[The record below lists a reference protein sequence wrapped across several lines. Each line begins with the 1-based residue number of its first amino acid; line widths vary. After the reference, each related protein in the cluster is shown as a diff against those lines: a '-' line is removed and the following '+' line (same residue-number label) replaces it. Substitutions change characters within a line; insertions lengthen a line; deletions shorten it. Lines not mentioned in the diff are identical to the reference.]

1 MRPFGFS
8 STQSSSLFFL
18 FSPLFIQN
26 LRCHKF
32 KVSFVEKEEEEEEER
47 RGKDWMRHTTPPPTP
62 TPTLGRRRRRRRRRL
77 HFPPTSREIFSKVAT
92 TTTTRRRRRRRRRRN
107 RKRRRR
113 RRYPAKQEEATTT
126 TVTFVVELAGDV
138 LSQCQRPTSRVAEK
152 AQNVEPDRV
161 PLDARGEVVGR
172 APEKRGRFER
182 GVPRPDDLDTLDAP
196 RRKDSKGALRTR
208 ETVRER
214 HRMAESA
221 EVLEREHAGEVAA
234 ERKCGRENMGEF
246 EGRRRD
252 RRNARRRER
261 THA

>member
-1 MRPFGFS
+1 MILFPLQRQHQRWDDDDDDDCTFRRLRAKS
-8 STQSSSLFFL
+8 SRKSRRRGGGGGGGGGGT
-18 FSPLFIQN
+18 
-26 LRCHKF
+26 
-32 KVSFVEKEEEEEEER
+32 EKEEEE
-47 RGKDWMRHTTPPPTP
+47 D
-62 TPTLGRRRRRRRRRL
+62 
-77 HFPPTSREIFSKVAT
+77 A
-92 TTTTRRRRRRRRRRN
+92 
-107 RKRRRR
+107 
-113 RRYPAKQEEATTT
+113 PAKQEEATTT

-214 HRMAESA
+214 HRMAESP